1 MIPLIFSEAFIVHL
15 LASGVRMAAPLML
28 TALGEI
34 YSERAGVLNIALEGQ
49 MLIGALVGFTGAFYV
64 HSSWFGL
71 FAGSI
76 GGLFFSLAFAFF
88 AVSLRTSQVIVG
100 IIMNLLAVGL
110 TSFFYRVIFGSSF
123 IPPHVHP
130 MPSLC
135 IPVLEQVPF
144 LGPILFNQKP
154 MVYLVFLLVPIAS
167 FMLFHTAV
175 GLRVR
180 AAGEHP
186 LAAETLGVNVNLTR
200 YTCVALTGLTSGLA
214 GAMISVT
221 QLARFTDNMIAGR
234 GFIALAIVIF
244 GRWNPYLAM
253 VAALI
258 FGLVDSLQMSLQAVG
273 VRIPSQFLLM
283 LPYVVTVLIMT
294 VSRKTAPP
302 TALAQPYVKGE
313 E

>member
-1 MIPLIFSEAFIVHL
+1 MISLIFSAPFIVNL
-15 LASGVRMAAPLML
+15 FASGIRMAAPLML
-28 TALGEI
+28 TALSEI

-64 HSSWFGL
+64 HSPWFGL

-76 GGLFFSLAFAFF
+76 GGLLFSLGFAFLT
-88 AVSLRTSQVIVG
+88 VSLRTSQVIVG
-100 IIMNLLAVGL
+100 IVMNLLALGL

-123 IPPHVHP
+123 IPPHVCP
-130 MPSLC
+130 MSDLC
-135 IPVLEQVPF
+135 IPVLGQVPF
-144 LGPILFNQKP
+144 LGAILFNQKP
-154 MVYLVFLLVPIAS
+154 MVYLVFLLVPVAS
-167 FMLFHTAV
+167 FILFHTAV

-200 YTCVALTGLTSGLA
+200 YICVALTGLASGLA